1 MTDERIHRAVSDDG
15 TEIAGRMEGD
25 GSPLILLPPVI
36 VEAEIAWEALLPHLT
51 DRFTCYLPDLRGRG
65 LSGDSPDHSPPRL
78 QEDVNAFVDS
88 IEEPVSLMGW
98 SDGGS
103 MAFAAAAAH
112 SDSVVAVGA
121 YEPSVY
127 PLLGEDELARVGA
140 MLEDVFAAAADGRL
154 VEATHIFHRYVCN
167 DNEFDALD
175 TAYLERQGG
184 IWPLRMQEVQQGTP
198 FQGSQP
204 TDPEVLG
211 QVDAPILVVLG
222 QQTRLD
228 TWITDSAQHVAQH
241 VADAHVRELPGVGHC
256 APLVAPKPVANEL
269 ISFLEAVERHA

>member
-1 MTDERIHRAVSDDG
+1 MTDVRIHRAVSDDG
-15 TEIAGRMEGD
+15 TEIAGRMQGD
-25 GSPLILLPPVI
+25 GPPLVLVPPVI
-36 VEAEIAWEALLPHLT
+36 VEAEIAWKPLLAHLT

-65 LSGDSPDHSPPRL
+65 LSGDSPDHSPPRF
-78 QEDVNAFVDS
+78 QEDVNSFVDS
-88 IEEPVSLMGW
+88 IGEPVCLMGW
-98 SDGGS
+98 SDGGP

-112 SDSVVAVGA
+112 SDSVAAVIA

-127 PLLGEDELARVGA
+127 PLLGEDELARLRA
-140 MLEDVFAAAADGRL
+140 MLEDVFAAAAGGRL
-154 VEATHIFHRYVCN
+154 VEATRIFHRHVCN
-167 DNEFDALD
+167 DKEFDALD

-184 IWPLRMQEVQQGTP
+184 IWPLRMQEIQQGNP

-211 QVDAPILVVLG
+211 QVDAQSLVLLG

-228 TWITDSAQHVAQH
+228 AWFTDSAQHVAQH

-256 APLVAPKPVANEL
+256 APLIAPEPVAREL
-269 ISFLEAVERHA
+269 ISFLEAVGRPA